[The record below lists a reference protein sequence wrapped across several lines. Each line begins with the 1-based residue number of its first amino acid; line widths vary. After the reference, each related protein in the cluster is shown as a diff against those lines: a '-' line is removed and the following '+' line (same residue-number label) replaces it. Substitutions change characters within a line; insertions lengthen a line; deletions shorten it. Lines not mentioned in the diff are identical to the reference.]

1 MSDQESF
8 EEKRRKWKEEKRKRR
23 DQCRAEW
30 NVHMG
35 SRHTN
40 SSSGIWTGLF
50 ILLVGVAFLLKATV
64 TDIPHWVFTWQM
76 LLIALGFFLAIKQI
90 FTNGSLF
97 APLVLMLVGGAFLV
111 PEIDPDI
118 TIKRYVWPV
127 VLIIIGLY
135 FILRHIRL
143 SNAGRDEKKNQPNSG
158 IEDATVIDETFDS
171 KEDFIQAT
179 SVFGGTKKNVLSK
192 NFRGG
197 NLVSIFG
204 GTEVDLTRADFN
216 GTAIIDLTT
225 IFGGTKLVVPS
236 HWEVKSEAAVIFG
249 GVEDKR
255 TMTASPE
262 GAPKRLVL
270 KGTILF
276 GGIDIKSY

>member
-1 MSDQESF
+1 MPDNESF

-23 DQCRAEW
+23 EQCRSEFRM
-30 NVHMG
+30 HMG
-35 SRHTN
+35 THPDK

-50 ILLVGVAFLLKATV
+50 ILLLGVAFLLKATV
-64 TDIPHWVFTWQM
+64 TDVPHWVFTWQM
-76 LLIALGFFLAIKQI
+76 LLIALGAFLAIKQVS
-90 FTNGSLF
+90 TGGSLF

-111 PEIDPDI
+111 PEINPEI
-118 TIKRYVWPV
+118 TIRRYIWPV
-127 VLIIIGLY
+127 VLIILGLY

-143 SNAGRDEKKNQPNSG
+143 SNAGRDEKKNTLHSG
-158 IEDATVIDETFDS
+158 IDDATVIDETFDS
-171 KEDFIQAT
+171 KEDYIQAT

-197 NLVSIFG
+197 NLMSIFG

-216 GTAIIDLTT
+216 GTATIDLTT

-262 GAPKRLVL
+262 GSPKRLVL